1 MKKLLF
7 AVALLAVS
15 APLALVGQDLTSQL
29 KDYTRVLPGDGLQLS
44 LVYLN
49 QQTVAAIFQPPTLYA
64 MRARAKEATMLYVQG
79 TPSRQVELDTTNF
92 TIEQGGQSITSQP
105 TNIKNFMKGKAKVG
119 SGETITGVLTFMTAV
134 DVSKPFT
141 VKHAKDSI
149 EFKFSADQIKAM
161 APAPPAH

>member
-7 AVALLAVS
+7 ALVALAVS

-29 KDYTRVLPGDGLQLS
+29 KDYTRVLAGDGLQLS
-44 LVYLN
+44 VVYLN

-79 TPSRQVELDTTNF
+79 TPSRSLDLDTTNF
-92 TIEQGGQSITSQP
+92 MIEQGGESIAGQP
-105 TNIKNFMKGKAKVG
+105 TNIKNFTKGKAKVG
-119 SGETITGVLTFMTAV
+119 SGETITGVLTFTKLV

-141 VKHAKDSI
+141 VKHAKDSV
-149 EFKFSADQIKAM
+149 EFKFSADQIKTM
-161 APAPPAH
+161 GAPPAH